1 MVYLEYN
8 ILGNNKKIKIDE
20 IDQENK
26 NVVKHGENG
35 DNDEH
40 YVYKIGKKKQK
51 IFKKLLKI
59 LKLWNE
65 FTEQNRIDYWA
76 CGGTLLGAV
85 RHSGF
90 IPWDNDIDACIMLSD
105 LKKVKRKLDG
115 HPTLKYYECE
125 CGLRIYIKND
135 KNNGRDHDKAF
146 PFMDIF
152 ICHYY
157 NKITIKFC
165 GFLSSDGDP
174 TWFMSDLFPNEHIYS
189 SELYPLKQ
197 IAFEDVTIMVPNNQI
212 NVLYR
217 NFSDKCLT
225 ICKISNHV
233 DFHEGIFNNKNVQE
247 GQYNFSKNLYNV
259 EKFFNISRE
268 NTFNAQK
275 YKIIKNVISSS
286 STNILFDNTLI
297 KKLLN

>member
-8 ILGNNKKIKIDE
+8 ILGKNKQIKIDE
-20 IDQENK
+20 MDHHENK
-26 NVVKHGENG
+26 NVIMHDEKHYE
-35 DNDEH
+35 
-40 YVYKIGKKKQK
+40 YKIGKKEQN

-90 IPWDNDIDACIMLSD
+90 IPWDNDIDVCIMLSD

-115 HPTLKYYECE
+115 HPILKYYECE
-125 CGLRIYIKND
+125 CGLRIYIKN
-135 KNNGRDHDKAF
+135 KNDGISRDNESAF

-152 ICHYY
+152 ICDYY
-157 NKITIKFC
+157 NKITVNFC

-174 TWFMSDLFPNEHIYS
+174 TWFMSDLFPNQHIYKN
-189 SELYPLKQ
+189 ELYPLKRV
-197 IAFEDVTIMVPNNQI
+197 AFEDTIIMVPNNQI

-233 DFHEGIFNNKNVQE
+233 GFHEGVIQNKKLQE
-247 GQYNFSKNLYNV
+247 EQYMFSKNLYSI
-259 EKFFNISRE
+259 EKIFNIPRE
-268 NTFNAQK
+268 NTLNTYK
-275 YKIIKNVISSS
+275 YKLIKNAMVSEPIIK
-286 STNILFDNTLI
+286 LFDNALV
-297 KKLLN
+297 KKILN